1 MDLTEKHFDAIEL
14 IVEGRTMVDVAKIV
28 GIGRRTLYRW
38 MEDGNF
44 KAELHKRKQVL
55 ETEANEKICSRLD
68 MYVEEMHKLAMTSK
82 SDKVK
87 QDALTY
93 LMDRVLGRP
102 TSKIS
107 NIEGNSDNSGTDII
121 DIDFVLKEIDDTAEM
136 IE

>member
-1 MDLTEKHFDAIEL
+1 
-14 IVEGRTMVDVAKIV
+14 
-28 GIGRRTLYRW
+28 
-38 MEDGNF
+38 
-44 KAELHKRKQVL
+44 
-55 ETEANEKICSRLD
+55 

-107 NIEGNSDNSGTDII
+107 NIEGNSDNSGADII